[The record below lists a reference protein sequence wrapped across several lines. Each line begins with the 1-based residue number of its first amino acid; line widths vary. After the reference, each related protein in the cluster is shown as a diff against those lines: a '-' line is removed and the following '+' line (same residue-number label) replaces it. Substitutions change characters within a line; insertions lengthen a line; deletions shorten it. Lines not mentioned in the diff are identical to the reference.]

1 MHDTR
6 TTRETIEPASPEAVT
21 EALARVLRS
30 DGIRRSRRT
39 SDFLRFVV
47 TETLA
52 GRGRELK
59 ESTVATGALGKAPRF
74 DPRVDPAVRVQARR
88 VRAALER
95 YYAGPGAEDPIR
107 ITMPRGGYE
116 AVFEAGVATVL
127 GTRAV
132 TAPLIAVTSLVDL
145 TPDDHEAHLAPGLSE
160 TLVAGLSRLPGCRVV
175 GPVAAG
181 ASAWDAASVGAR
193 HGARFVLGGSART
206 RGGVLRV
213 SLRLVDAHNGETA
226 WSEIFDRTVDGTRAF
241 ELEDSIAAEVGV
253 ALAGRNW

>member
-1 MHDTR
+1 MHDSG
-6 TTRETIEPASPEAVT
+6 TTSETAVPAPPDAVA

-30 DGIRRSRRT
+30 DGMRRSRRT

-52 GRGRELK
+52 GRGRQLK
-59 ESTVATGALGKAPRF
+59 ESTVAIGALGKEPLF

-95 YYAGPGAEDPIR
+95 YYAGPGVEDPIR
-107 ITMPRGGYE
+107 ITMPRGGYA
-116 AVFEAGVATVL
+116 AVFETGAAAARSTL
-127 GTRAV
+127 PV
-132 TAPLIAVTSLVDL
+132 TAPLIAVASLVDL

-175 GPVAAG
+175 GPVATG
-181 ASAWDAASVGAR
+181 ATGWDAASVGAR

-213 SLRLVDAHNGETA
+213 SLRLVDTDNGETA
-226 WSEIFDRTVDGTRAF
+226 WSEIFDRPVDGAVGF
-241 ELEDSIAAEVGV
+241 EVEDSIAAEVGA
-253 ALAGRNW
+253 ALAVRRW